1 MTDIASSAQ
10 SAPSTNVGSALSAP
24 QVGSNCTS
32 PPGSPARVSLTY
44 LCGVLLLV
52 LSVLVPFC
60 FWLVNLVLKEPYSVP
75 LGIKFFLAFFQMYG
89 PLLFSLSGPL
99 CVVLWYLCPLL
110 ILWRV
115 VSMLGT
121 WSLAPPS
128 GYRGIARWAVR
139 GAAGLV
145 LFGAAVFVL
154 GLVLAIV
161 LQLLGFI
168 SGNAFAN
175 FLTGPVGAGFVK
187 AWVLSTVLFPI
198 SIYWVEVKSAYDSF
212 KAWRAGRVASALSA

>member
-1 MTDIASSAQ
+1 
-10 SAPSTNVGSALSAP
+10 
-24 QVGSNCTS
+24 
-32 PPGSPARVSLTY
+32 
-44 LCGVLLLV
+44 
-52 LSVLVPFC
+52 
-60 FWLVNLVLKEPYSVP
+60 
-75 LGIKFFLAFFQMYG
+75 
-89 PLLFSLSGPL
+89 
-99 CVVLWYLCPLL
+99 
-110 ILWRV
+110 
-115 VSMLGT
+115 
-121 WSLAPPS
+121 
-128 GYRGIARWAVR
+128 
-139 GAAGLV
+139 V

-175 FLTGPVGAGFVK
+175 FLTGPVGAGFGK